1 MTTRPARARSE
12 EMTLQQLMGMVQGL
26 QNAVAAS
33 KVEQERM
40 QDAMAASKVEQ
51 ERMQADL
58 AASQAR
64 NDELHHAN
72 EELRRGWRGRDE
84 LEAAS
89 PPREFTTLFSQA
101 ILETAIPN
109 TFTGPKATFTGVE
122 DPEAHLTTFHTQ
134 MLLVGGSDAVRCK
147 LFMSTLTG
155 MAMDWFISLPKGHV
169 TSFAQLSQ
177 LFREQYLA
185 NRTPAPGS
193 YDLFDVKQFQG
204 ETLKEYISRFGAQV
218 VKVGSSEEPMIV
230 YAFRKGVRPGSFSKT
245 LNCSRPKTFAEIRR
259 RAVEHIASEDEAYEK
274 CTKPPARPKAQIR
287 TQPVR
292 VHQAAME
299 RKHLDRKRA
308 YEPRRTQ
315 PRGRAEERREGN
327 RPPRHNFVMELKDLI
342 AVPNIADRLRPP
354 AKSDRMLG
362 PHKELWCEFHEAFG
376 HRISNC
382 LALGHQLDELVK
394 NGFLKDYLVEKQTGQ
409 SSVPQPVSGEG
420 QQHEVPIHGEV
431 HTIAGGFSGGGCTA
445 SQRKKYARSVML
457 VEAFEDHSPDVDITF
472 TKEDLRDVVP
482 HDNDPIVISLITT
495 GRMVHRAL
503 VVQGS
508 SADVMF

>member
-1 MTTRPARARSE
+1 
-12 EMTLQQLMGMVQGL
+12 
-26 QNAVAAS
+26 
-33 KVEQERM
+33 
-40 QDAMAASKVEQ
+40 
-51 ERMQADL
+51 
-58 AASQAR
+58 
-64 NDELHHAN
+64 
-72 EELRRGWRGRDE
+72 
-84 LEAAS
+84 
-89 PPREFTTLFSQA
+89 
-101 ILETAIPN
+101 
-109 TFTGPKATFTGVE
+109 
-122 DPEAHLTTFHTQ
+122 

-155 MAMDWFISLPKGHV
+155 MAMDWFISLPEGHV

-185 NRTPAPGS
+185 NRTPAPVS

-218 VKVGSSEEPMIV
+218 VKVGTTKEPMIV
-230 YAFRKGVRPGSFSKT
+230 YAFRKRVRPGSFSKT

-259 RAVEHIASEDEAYEK
+259 RAVQHIASEDEAYEK

-292 VHQAAME
+292 VHQAATE

-315 PRGRAEERREGN
+315 PRGRAEERKEGN

-342 AVPNIADRLRPP
+342 AVPNIANRLRPP

-376 HRISNC
+376 HRINNC

-409 SSVPQPVSGEG
+409 SSVPQPASGEG
-420 QQHEVPIHGEV
+420 Q
-431 HTIAGGFSGGGCTA
+431 
-445 SQRKKYARSVML
+445 
-457 VEAFEDHSPDVDITF
+457 
-472 TKEDLRDVVP
+472 
-482 HDNDPIVISLITT
+482 
-495 GRMVHRAL
+495 
-503 VVQGS
+503 
-508 SADVMF
+508 